1 MKDNAYKNICLT
13 HPDTIVVRV
22 QRYGKLKSKS
32 FKKTPEG
39 LQKAIEWRDRLL
51 TTVGKSA
58 KYPYRIKA
66 NKGKSSGLPV
76 GVSRTEYWKERME
89 CVVVEY
95 LVSIISDSKQ
105 ENIHFWLGDAA
116 FISADKEEHAMLSAI
131 ACREDYEYC
140 LDRGLPFGREKYREW
155 RSSHLFDIPTEK
167 LVFIP

>member
-1 MKDNAYKNICLT
+1 
-13 HPDTIVVRV
+13 VRV
-22 QRYGKLKSKS
+22 QRGGKLNSKS
-32 FKKTPEG
+32 FKKTPED

-116 FISADKEEHAMLSAI
+116 LISADTEEHAMLSAI

-140 LDRGLPFGREKYREW
+140 LDRGMPFGREKYRGW

-167 LVFIP
+167 LALIP